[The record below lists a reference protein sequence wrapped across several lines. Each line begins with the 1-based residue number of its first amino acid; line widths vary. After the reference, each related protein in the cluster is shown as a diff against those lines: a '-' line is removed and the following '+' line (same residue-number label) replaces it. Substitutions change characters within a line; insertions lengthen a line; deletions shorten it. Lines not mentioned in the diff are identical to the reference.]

1 MDAKLASSGAKAA
14 LDVDHLITLSGVS
27 AAADNLGTFTGSTIS
42 DNGTVKAGIQELET
56 AVETKVS
63 AANSNLTGTTVVA
76 AIDLS
81 GDIDCDGT
89 ANLDAVDID
98 GDVDL
103 AGDLTFSAA
112 KDVHFVDN
120 NAAALEFAEAGNA
133 YLTFVTTDGS
143 NAVKVSKNLDIDADD
158 IDVSTQATDIKLID
172 NTALALRLV
181 EGSTEYL
188 RVTTTDSS
196 EKIDVS
202 TALQLDGAVD
212 INGDLDMSGTV
223 TFSDAQSLAITD
235 NLGYGLRIV
244 EGGNEYVRFVTT
256 DGAEE
261 VDFSK
266 SVKIDGGLTL
276 GSGISIPASQD
287 VTLVASNSNAL
298 DFVIASGNRMMR
310 FNTSTETV
318 LMEQNID
325 VGGTTNLDAVDID
338 GDIDIA
344 GDITFSAAKD
354 IQLLDNTSAAL
365 EIAEGANNYVRFMT
379 TDSSEMIEIRQKAD
393 FYGVAHIRN
402 GIDMTTSQD
411 ITFMDN
417 NAAALDFLEG
427 SNSYLKFVTTNGS
440 ESVTVG
446 QALNA
451 SNGFQIGGTAVTST
465 AAELN
470 ILDGVTSTAAELN
483 ILDGVTAS
491 AADLNLIDG
500 ITNGTVIASKAIIT
514 DANKDIT
521 GGRHVTITG
530 DVTANAIKLGGT
542 GSANT
547 LSDYEEGTF
556 TPTISSGLTSPNLS
570 TATGNYTKVGRL
582 VHFNIDIVINSG
594 TANSDNF
601 QIGSLPFTANNDS
614 GNFGMAQ
621 IVHNNILTGFT
632 ELYAGIIIGN
642 TTHMS
647 FKNGAG
653 FIAGDSSG
661 VALTNGKRI
670 IIAGTYMA

>member
-1 MDAKLASSGAKAA
+1 
-14 LDVDHLITLSGVS
+14 
-27 AAADNLGTFTGSTIS
+27 
-42 DNGTVKAGIQELET
+42 
-56 AVETKVS
+56 
-63 AANSNLTGTTVVA
+63 
-76 AIDLS
+76 
-81 GDIDCDGT
+81 
-89 ANLDAVDID
+89 
-98 GDVDL
+98 
-103 AGDLTFSAA
+103 
-112 KDVHFVDN
+112 
-120 NAAALEFAEAGNA
+120 
-133 YLTFVTTDGS
+133 
-143 NAVKVSKNLDIDADD
+143 
-158 IDVSTQATDIKLID
+158 
-172 NTALALRLV
+172 
-181 EGSTEYL
+181 
-188 RVTTTDSS
+188 
-196 EKIDVS
+196 
-202 TALQLDGAVD
+202 
-212 INGDLDMSGTV
+212 
-223 TFSDAQSLAITD
+223 
-235 NLGYGLRIV
+235 
-244 EGGNEYVRFVTT
+244 VRFVTT

-298 DFVIASGNRMMR
+298 DFVINGGNRMMR

-483 ILDGVTAS
+483 ILDGVTSTAAELNILDGVTSTAAELNILDGVTAS

-500 ITNGTVIASKAIIT
+500 
-514 DANKDIT
+514 
-521 GGRHVTITG
+521 
-530 DVTANAIKLGGT
+530 
-542 GSANT
+542 
-547 LSDYEEGTF
+547 
-556 TPTISSGLTSPNLS
+556 
-570 TATGNYTKVGRL
+570 
-582 VHFNIDIVINSG
+582 
-594 TANSDNF
+594 
-601 QIGSLPFTANNDS
+601 
-614 GNFGMAQ
+614 
-621 IVHNNILTGFT
+621 
-632 ELYAGIIIGN
+632 
-642 TTHMS
+642 
-647 FKNGAG
+647 
-653 FIAGDSSG
+653 
-661 VALTNGKRI
+661 
-670 IIAGTYMA
+670 

>member
-1 MDAKLASSGAKAA
+1 
-14 LDVDHLITLSGVS
+14 
-27 AAADNLGTFTGSTIS
+27 
-42 DNGTVKAGIQELET
+42 
-56 AVETKVS
+56 
-63 AANSNLTGTTVVA
+63 
-76 AIDLS
+76 LS

-212 INGDLDMSGTV
+212 INGDMDMSGTV

-235 NLGYGLRIV
+235 NLGYALRIV

-483 ILDGVTAS
+483 ILDGVTSTAAELNILDGVTSTAAELNILDGVTAS

-500 ITNGTVIASKAIIT
+500 ITNGTVIASKAIVT

-556 TPTISSGLTSPNLS
+556 TPTISSGLTSANLS

-601 QIGSLPFTANNDS
+601 QIGSLPFTANNDT